1 MISRNPLLISA
12 MFLLT
17 SGMVIAQD
25 WPQWRGVNRD
35 GKVHGFVT
43 PANWPG
49 ELVLQWRDSVGTGD
63 ATPVLEGD
71 MLYVFSRQGNLETL
85 YCLKAGDGSEVWK
98 YDYPAPEVTGA
109 ASRHPG
115 PRSTPVVARG
125 KIVTLG
131 ATGIVSC
138 LDAKDGTLVWK
149 KDPFPGV
156 VPMFFTSM
164 SPMVVDNLCILFLGG
179 VGNGALIAYDLATGE
194 EKWRWDA
201 EGPDYGSPVLLTT
214 EGTIQVV
221 TPTEKSIAAVNV
233 KDGKLLW
240 SVPFVPERRAYNAAT
255 PIVSGNRVI
264 YSGAGRGT
272 TAMQIEKEGAGFTT
286 RELWSNPEA
295 SVQFSSEIL
304 KDGLLFGYSSSGN
317 FFCLDAVTGETTWSD
332 TVKHDRS
339 GFAAL
344 LDVGP
349 AIMSLP
355 ASGELILFKPQKN
368 GYVELAKVRAADLP
382 TYAHPVVSGS
392 RIFIRDERTVA
403 LWILK

>member
-1 MISRNPLLISA
+1 L
-12 MFLLT
+12 
-17 SGMVIAQD
+17 
-25 WPQWRGVNRD
+25 
-35 GKVHGFVT
+35 
-43 PANWPG
+43 
-49 ELVLQWRDSVGTGD
+49 ELQWRDSVGTGD
-63 ATPVLEGD
+63 ATPVLAGD
-71 MLYVFSRQGNLETL
+71 RLYVFTRQGDQETL
-85 YCLKAGDGSEVWK
+85 LCLKAVDGSEVWK
-98 YDYPAPEVTGA
+98 YAYPAPEVTGA

-115 PRSTPVVARG
+115 PRSTPVVSQG

-138 LDAKDGTLVWK
+138 LDSEDGSLLWK

-164 SPMVVDNLCILFLGG
+164 SPLVEENVCILFLGG
-179 VGNGALIAYDLATGE
+179 TGNGALLAYDLATGE

-201 EGPDYGSPVLLTT
+201 EGPDYGSPVLLST

-221 TPTEKSIAAVNV
+221 TPTEKSIVGVNV
-233 KDGKLLW
+233 KDGMLLW

-255 PIVSGNRVI
+255 PIVSGNRII

-272 TAMQIEKEGAGFTT
+272 TAIQIEKQGDAFTT
-286 RELWSNPEA
+286 RELWFNPDA
-295 SVQFSSEIL
+295 SVQFSSEVL
-304 KDGLLFGYSSSGN
+304 KDGLIFGYSSSGSL
-317 FFCLDAVTGETTWSD
+317 FCLDAVNGKTAWAD

-349 AIMSLP
+349 AVMALP
-355 ASGELILFKPQKN
+355 ASGELILFKPQDN
-368 GYVELAKVRAADLP
+368 GYGELARVRAADLP
-382 TYAHPVVSGS
+382 VYAHPVVSGS